1 MRDVVYID
9 YNATSPLRPAVRE
22 AMAAA
27 MTVPGNASSIHAF
40 GRKARQKVESA
51 RLEIAEFIGAN
62 ANQIIFTS
70 GGTEANNTAIQCTG
84 RKRVLVSAIE
94 HDSVRLVNKNAEI
107 IPVDHNGTVRLDLLE
122 QMLVANSEP
131 ALVSVMLANN
141 ETGVIQPVKQ
151 IAEIAKK
158 YGALVHT
165 DAVQALG
172 KMPINFAQLGV
183 DLMTIAAHKSGGP
196 QGIGALVF
204 TDAVPLM
211 ALIRGGGQERSR
223 RSGTENIVAIAGFGA
238 LIGELKQR
246 MATEIL
252 VMRRLQQQ
260 LESAIVKNSTV
271 KIAGMDAHRLP
282 NTTCLIW
289 PAMKSD
295 MQLMRLDMAGVAVSA
310 GSACSSGKIKP
321 SQVLQAMGYGAD
333 VADCALR
340 VSTGWNSDAH
350 DIEDF
355 LVNYL
360 SLDQNYSKSNLK
372 AG

>member
-1 MRDVVYID
+1 MRDVYLD
-9 YNATSPLRPAVRE
+9 YNATAPLRPAVAQ
-22 AMAAA
+22 AMAAS
-27 MTVPGNASSIHAF
+27 MLTCGNASSIHAS
-40 GRKARQKVESA
+40 GRKARKKVESA
-51 RLEIAEFIGAN
+51 RLEIAGFIGAI

-84 RKRVLVSAIE
+84 RKQILVSAIE

-107 IPVDHNGTVRLDLLE
+107 IPVDHNGVVRLDSLE
-122 QMLVANSEP
+122 QMLAANAEP

-151 IAEIAKK
+151 IVEIAKK

-165 DAVQALG
+165 DAVQAIG
-172 KMPINFAQLGV
+172 KMPIDFTQLGV

-204 TDAVPLM
+204 TDAVPLT

-223 RSGTENIVAIAGFGA
+223 RSGTENVIAIAGFGA
-238 LIGELKQR
+238 MIQELKQK
-246 MATEIL
+246 MPAEIL
-252 VMRRLQQQ
+252 AMRRLQQQ
-260 LESAIVKNSTV
+260 LETAIARNSAMKV
-271 KIAGMDAHRLP
+271 IASDVQRLP

-321 SQVLQAMGYGAD
+321 SHVLQAMGYGAD
-333 VADCALR
+333 TADCALR
-340 VSTGWNSDAH
+340 VSAGWNSGAS
-350 DIEDF
+350 DIEEF

-372 AG
+372 AAG